1 MRRVLL
7 PLLAAAV
14 TALALGACGQSSRT
28 VSADSAALA
37 AARAGSRPIGG
48 GPRFVPPAP
57 RTRVRDCRSGRGRR
71 YGAHLE
77 LFAANRVVLVPAGV
91 GTEVPRKSSEGRITR
106 ASCYGSVITIDPT
119 GLLLVRAGSS
129 ATVRDLFR
137 EWGVRFGS
145 RGFLSFH
152 GRMRAYVGGRPWRG
166 AVGAIP
172 LRRHSVIVIEVG
184 PFVPP
189 HTHYAFPPGA

>member
-7 PLLAAAV
+7 SLLAAV
-14 TALALGACGQSSRT
+14 TALALGACGHSSRT
-28 VSADSAALA
+28 ASADSAALA

-57 RTRVRDCRSGRGRR
+57 RTRVRDCRARRGRR
-71 YGAHLE
+71 FGAHLE

-91 GTEVPRKSSEGRITR
+91 GTGVPRVSSEGRITR
-106 ASCYGSVITIDPT
+106 ASCYGPVITIDPT
-119 GLLLVRAGSS
+119 GLLLVRAGSN
-129 ATVRDLFR
+129 ATLRDLFS
-137 EWGVRFGS
+137 EWGARFG
-145 RGFLSFH
+145 RGGFLSFH
-152 GRMRAYVGGRPWRG
+152 GRMHAYVGGRPWRG
-166 AVGAIP
+166 AAGAIP
-172 LRRHSVIVIEVG
+172 LRRHAVIVIEVG

>member
-1 MRRVLL
+1 MRR
-7 PLLAAAV
+7 PLLLLLVIATAV
-14 TALALGACGQSSRT
+14 TLAACGQDSRT
-28 VSADSAALA
+28 APTDSAALA

-57 RTRVRDCRSGRGRR
+57 RTRVRDCRARRGRR

-91 GTEVPRKSSEGRITR
+91 GTAVPRESSEGRITR
-106 ASCYGSVITIDPT
+106 ASCYGPVITIDPT
-119 GLLLVRAGSS
+119 GLLLVRAGSN
-129 ATVRDLFR
+129 ATLRDLFR

-152 GRMRAYVGGRPWRG
+152 GRMRAYVGGRSWRG
-166 AVGAIP
+166 AAGAIP
-172 LRRHSVIVIEVG
+172 LRRHAVIVIEIG

>member
-7 PLLAAAV
+7 LLLAAV
-14 TALALGACGQSSRT
+14 TAVALGGCGHDAPT
-28 VSADSAALA
+28 DSADSAALA
-37 AARAGSRPIGG
+37 TARAGSRPIGG

-57 RTRVRDCRSGRGRR
+57 RARVRDCRAQRGRR
-71 YGAHLE
+71 YSAHIE

-91 GTEVPRKSSEGRITR
+91 GTEPPRESSQGRITR
-106 ASCYGSVITIDPT
+106 ASCYGPVITLDPT
-119 GLLLVRAGSS
+119 GLLLVRAGSR

-137 EWGVRFGS
+137 EWRVRLANG
-145 RGFLSFH
+145 GFLSFH
-152 GRMRAYVGGRPWRG
+152 GRVRAYVGGRPWRG
-166 AVGAIP
+166 QVGAIP

-189 HTHYAFPPGA
+189 HAHYEFPPGA